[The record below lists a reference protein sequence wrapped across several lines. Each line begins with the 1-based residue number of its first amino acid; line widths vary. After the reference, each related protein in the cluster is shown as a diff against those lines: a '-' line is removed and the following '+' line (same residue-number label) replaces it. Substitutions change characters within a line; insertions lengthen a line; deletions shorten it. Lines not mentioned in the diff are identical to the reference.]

1 MKKVVF
7 IFLLTAMLSLKTQG
21 QINNE
26 EIKVTFEN
34 YFKTVEQKDN
44 SQTLEYIYPKL
55 FEIFPKVKMLEA
67 MNEMK
72 ADTTTI
78 ITISNDSIIN
88 ISETYELDGIK
99 YALIK
104 YSFKMTM
111 KILESKNDSENE
123 IDEDINKAELTYDLL
138 KAVYGEKNIIYDKEN
153 STLFINTT
161 NEMFAIKNP
170 LYKEWKF
177 LENKE
182 NMKPILEKLLPKKV
196 LKKWQE

>member
-1 MKKVVF
+1 MMKAIF
-7 IFLLTAMLSLKTQG
+7 IFLLTSLITNTSFG
-21 QINNE
+21 QMNKD
-26 EIKVTFEN
+26 EIKLTFEK
-34 YFKTVEQKDN
+34 YFESVEQKEN
-44 SQTLEYIYPKL
+44 EKTLEYIYPKL
-55 FEIFPKVKMLEA
+55 FEIYPKNKMLEA

-72 ADTTTI
+72 ADTTTA
-78 ITISNDSIIN
+78 ITISNDSIIH
-88 ISETYELDGIK
+88 ISETFELEGIK

-111 KILESKNDSENE
+111 KFSETKNETESSENE
-123 IDEDINKAELTYDLL
+123 DFNKAELSYELL
-138 KAVYGEKNIIYDKEN
+138 KEVYGEKNTIYNKEN
-153 STLFINTT
+153 STIYINVS

-170 LYKEWKF
+170 SYNDWKF